1 MDGQKIKLKEEIKMN
16 ENKIRKILTIITLII
31 IGVIIMLYQRP
42 GYSIVAVII
51 PLGIAWVVCTIIIIW
66 IWRV

>member
-1 MDGQKIKLKEEIKMN
+1 MN

-31 IGVIIMLYQRP
+31 IGVIIMLYQGP
-42 GYSIVAVII
+42 GIVAVII